1 MKHLHTGQFK
11 QVYKEVKTPLPHLN
25 FLILGFLVWLE
36 QLYLDYT
43 IKANLDS
50 AIDDYHKQMD
60 RLENDRNLWGRYTTH
75 SRADFPRCQPCYYR
89 HVSRNASRENHE
101 SQRNKDATVDSCV
114 AICWRSSRRSLISVL
129 DSQSCATHVTQIIC
143 VGLIKSHDN
152 LRMKLL

>member
-60 RLENDRNLWGRYTTH
+60 RLENDKNLWSRYTYAVR
-75 SRADFPRCQPCYYR
+75 SDFPRCQPCYYR
-89 HVSRNASRENHE
+89 HVSRNESRKNRE
-101 SQRNKDATVDSCV
+101 SQRNKDATIDLCV
-114 AICWRSSRRSLISVL
+114 SPSVGVPVLRRSRLTLMCDACDSNNMCGTAQIST
-129 DSQSCATHVTQIIC
+129 QSHI
-143 VGLIKSHDN
+143 GL
-152 LRMKLL
+152 L